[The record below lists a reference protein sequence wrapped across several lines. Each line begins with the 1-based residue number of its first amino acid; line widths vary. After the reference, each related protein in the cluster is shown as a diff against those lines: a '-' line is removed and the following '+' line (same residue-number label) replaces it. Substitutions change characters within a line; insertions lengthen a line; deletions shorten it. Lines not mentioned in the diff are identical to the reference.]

1 MTVESMSQV
10 VENIQSVYTI
20 ILALAVAE
28 AFNQAIRE
36 AKPQAERP
44 ATTFVRWFDCFH
56 HSRVP
61 SLIVFLLMV
70 VPFFQGNQ
78 KYLFLQYI
86 EPLHGLH
93 PLRVIPAAWLNIDCT
108 VFTME
113 AGLFFVMARS
123 LSAHRWQQFYASF
136 IVLLTLD
143 LIWAVAEKKHQKLHS
158 AVPMEWIW
166 SDLIMAAMFAV
177 IIAVD
182 WFFIKYEREKGFN
195 HYCYWAATIV
205 AVISLSYGY
214 FYEIDYLIDDPN
226 L

>member
-1 MTVESMSQV
+1 MSQV

-28 AFNQAIRE
+28 AFNQAIKE

-44 ATTFVRWFDCFH
+44 ATTFARWFDCFH

-61 SLIVFLLMV
+61 SLIVFLMMV

-78 KYLFLQYI
+78 RYLFRQYI
-86 EPLHGLH
+86 EPLHSIS
-93 PLRVIPAAWLNIDCT
+93 PPKVIHASWLNIDCT
-108 VFTME
+108 VFTIE

-136 IVLLTLD
+136 IVLLSLD
-143 LIWAVAEKKHQKLHS
+143 LVWAVAEKRHGA

-166 SDLIMAAMFAV
+166 SDLIMAGLFAG

-182 WFFIKYEREKGFN
+182 WFIIKYEREKEFN

-205 AVISLSYGY
+205 AIISLSYGY
-214 FYEIDYLIDDPN
+214 FYELDYLIKPD